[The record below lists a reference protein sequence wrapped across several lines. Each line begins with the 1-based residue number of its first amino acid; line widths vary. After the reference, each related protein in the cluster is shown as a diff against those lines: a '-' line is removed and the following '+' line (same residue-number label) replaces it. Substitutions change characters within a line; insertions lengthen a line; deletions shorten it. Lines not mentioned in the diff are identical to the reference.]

1 MVHCL
6 YDLIR
11 PGTEGSGKRGK
22 RESARTPARV
32 REREKKIE
40 RARARALARA
50 RSCLGLPAHFQE
62 GRHMHTDSHMHR
74 SGLGT
79 VARK

>member
-22 RESARTPARV
+22 IERARTPARV

-62 GRHMHTDSHMHR
+62 GRHMHTR
-74 SGLGT
+74 Q
-79 VARK
+79 

>member
-22 RESARTPARV
+22 RERARTPARV

-40 RARARALARA
+40 RARARARPRA
-50 RSCLGLPAHFQE
+50 FLLGPSCTFS
-62 GRHMHTDSHMHR
+62 RRTSHAYRQSH
-74 SGLGT
+74 
-79 VARK
+79 A

>member
-22 RESARTPARV
+22 RERARTPARV

-40 RARARALARA
+40 IARARARA
-50 RSCLGLPAHFQE
+50 RSFLGLPAHFQE
-62 GRHMHTDSHMHR
+62 GRHMHTRQSH
-74 SGLGT
+74 
-79 VARK
+79 A

>member
-22 RESARTPARV
+22 RERARTPARV

-40 RARARALARA
+40 RARARTRA
-50 RSCLGLPAHFQE
+50 RSFLGLPAHFQE

-74 SGLGT
+74 AGLGT

>member
-32 REREKKIE
+32 RERVKKIE

-50 RSCLGLPAHFQE
+50 RSFLGLPAHFQE
-62 GRHMHTDSHMHR
+62 GRHMHTRQSH
-74 SGLGT
+74 
-79 VARK
+79 A

>member
-22 RESARTPARV
+22 RESTRTPARV

-50 RSCLGLPAHFQE
+50 RSFLGLPAHFQE

-74 SGLGT
+74 AGSGT
-79 VARK
+79 VASK

>member
-50 RSCLGLPAHFQE
+50 RSFLGLPAHFQE

-74 SGLGT
+74 AGLGT

>member
-22 RESARTPARV
+22 RERARTPARV

-40 RARARALARA
+40 RARARARA
-50 RSCLGLPAHFQE
+50 RSFLGLPAHFQE

-74 SGLGT
+74 AGLGT
-79 VARK
+79 VASK

>member
-32 REREKKIE
+32 RERVKKIE
-40 RARARALARA
+40 RARARARA
-50 RSCLGLPAHFQE
+50 RSFLGLPAHFQE

-74 SGLGT
+74 AGLGT

>member
-1 MVHCL
+1 LVHCL

-22 RESARTPARV
+22 RERARTPARV

-40 RARARALARA
+40 RARARARA
-50 RSCLGLPAHFQE
+50 RSFLGLPAHFQE

-74 SGLGT
+74 AGLGT